1 MEGKTMA
8 TIKQYTKKDGS
19 KAWQFQTYLGINQ
32 ATGKEIRTT
41 RRNFKTKKEAQLEL
55 NRLLVDYEKNGLQ
68 KKEKITYQE
77 LYDEWIIQYKNTV
90 KESTFVKTK
99 RIFKN
104 HILPYFGQMR
114 IETIEIK
121 HCQDAINQWSKSLK
135 RFKTIMNY
143 AGMIFDYAIRIGLIA
158 LNPTKLV
165 TRPIVKDEIEE
176 KESNFYTKEE
186 LTLFFNYLEKE
197 NEPKI
202 YTLFRI
208 LAFTGMRKGEALAL
222 TWNDINFEQ
231 QTITINKTLTRGEH
245 SKLIIQTPKTGNSK
259 RVVSI
264 DDKTLSILKQWR
276 TTQKKQYFIL
286 GFNTM
291 NKQQLIFSNLQNDY
305 LQPTITRK
313 YIKLICEKYELK
325 EITTHGFRHTHCSL
339 LFESGATM
347 KEVQD
352 RLGHSDV
359 KTTMNIYAHVTKD
372 YKEKTAKVFAA
383 YIGI

>member
-1 MEGKTMA
+1 MA
-8 TIKQYTKKDGS
+8 TIKQYAKKDGS
-19 KAWQFQTYLGINQ
+19 KLWMFQTYLGINQ

-41 RRNFKTKKEAQLEL
+41 RRGFSTKKEAQLEL
-55 NRLLVDYEKNGLQ
+55 NRLLVDFEKNGLQ
-68 KKEKITYQE
+68 KKENITYQE
-77 LYDEWIIQYKNTV
+77 IYNDWIIQYKNTV

-99 RIFKN
+99 RIFNN
-104 HILPYFGQMR
+104 HILPYFGKMR
-114 IETIEIK
+114 IENIEIK
-121 HCQDAINQWSKSLK
+121 HCQNAINLWAKSLK
-135 RFKTIMNY
+135 RFKMIMNY

-158 LNPTKLV
+158 MNPTKLV
-165 TRPIVKDEIEE
+165 TRPKIKDEVEE
-176 KESNFYTKEE
+176 KEPNFYTKAE
-186 LTLFFNYLEKE
+186 LTLFFNCLEKE
-197 NEPKI
+197 NDPKI
-202 YTLFRI
+202 YSLFRV
-208 LAFTGMRKGEALAL
+208 LAFTGIRKGEALAL

-231 QTITINKTLTRGEH
+231 QTITISKTLTRGEQ

-259 RVVSI
+259 RVVSV

-313 YIKLICEKYELK
+313 YIKQVCEKYELK

-339 LFESGATM
+339 LFESGATI

-359 KTTMNIYAHVTKD
+359 QTTMNIYAHVTQD
-372 YKEKTAKVFAA
+372 NKEKTAKLFAN
-383 YIGI
+383 YVGI

>member
-1 MEGKTMA
+1 MA

-41 RRNFKTKKEAQLEL
+41 RRGFGTKKEAQLEL
-55 NRLLVDYEKNGLQ
+55 NRLLVDFEKNGLQ

-77 LYDEWIIQYKNTV
+77 LYDEWILQYKNTV

-99 RIFKN
+99 RIFEN
-104 HILPYFGQMR
+104 HILPYFGDMR
-114 IETIEIK
+114 MESIEIK
-121 HCQDAINQWSKSLK
+121 HCQKAINLWSKNLK
-135 RFKTIMNY
+135 RFKMVMNY
-143 AGMIFDYAIRIGLIA
+143 SGMIFDYAIRIGLIS

-165 TRPIVKDEIEE
+165 TRPVIKEVIEE
-176 KESNFYTKEE
+176 KEANFYTKEE
-186 LTLFFNYLEKE
+186 LTLFFNCLEKE

-202 YTLFRI
+202 YSLFRV

-231 QTITINKTLTRGEH
+231 QTITISKTLTRGEE

-264 DDKTLSILKQWR
+264 DDKTLTILKQWR
-276 TTQKKQYFIL
+276 KTQKKQYFFL
-286 GFNTM
+286 GYNTI
-291 NKQQLIFSNLQNDY
+291 KKDQLLFSNLQNDY
-305 LQPTITRK
+305 LQPTVTRK
-313 YIKLICEKYELK
+313 YIKQVCSKYDLK

-339 LFESGATM
+339 LFESGASI

-352 RLGHSDV
+352 RLGHSDIQ
-359 KTTMNIYAHVTKD
+359 TTMNIYAHVTQD
-372 YKEKTAKVFAA
+372 TKEKTAKLFAN
-383 YIGI
+383 YVGI